1 MDDLIASASTLWA
14 EGFEPSARQQTKH
27 KPLQKIMNID
37 TQDQNAPA
45 DITLAPPEDFLG
57 QRHDYYVTPLA
68 DVESTENAYTIRA
81 EMPGVDKSNLEITVD
96 KGELTII
103 GRRHLE
109 PPSGDPVYLEIRHSD
124 FRRVYELDPAVETSK
139 ITARIDQGVLT
150 LTLPKTEAVKP
161 RTIAVD

>member
-1 MDDLIASASTLWA
+1 
-14 EGFEPSARQQTKH
+14 
-27 KPLQKIMNID
+27 MNID
-37 TQDQNAPA
+37 TEDQNAPA
-45 DITLAPPEDFLG
+45 EGNYAPQEDFTG
-57 QRHDYYVTPLA
+57 QRLAYNVTPLA